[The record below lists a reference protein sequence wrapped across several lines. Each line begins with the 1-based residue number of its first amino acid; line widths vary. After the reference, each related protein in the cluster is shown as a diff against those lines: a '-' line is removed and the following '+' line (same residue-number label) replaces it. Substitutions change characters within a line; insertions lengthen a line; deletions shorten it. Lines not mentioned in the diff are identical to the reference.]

1 VILYGF
7 VTLSSAI
14 NLALALAIFLL
25 AVLLTGHSLHP
36 TLLLWFPFIAL
47 QLAFGLGLGMIL
59 SVLHVFVR
67 DTAQLVGVGFQVLF
81 WLTPIV
87 YVEDILP
94 AWLRRFQIFNPLY
107 IFSTTH
113 RYVVLYGLV
122 PSLKRTLFLV
132 ALTAITLTLGTLT
145 YRRFRS
151 DILDEL

>member
-1 VILYGF
+1 
-7 VTLSSAI
+7 
-14 NLALALAIFLL
+14 
-25 AVLLTGHSLHP
+25 
-36 TLLLWFPFIAL
+36 
-47 QLAFGLGLGMIL
+47 MIL

-94 AWLRRFQIFNPLY
+94 GWLRRLEVFNPLY

-113 RYVVLYGLV
+113 RYVVVYGLV
-122 PSLKRTLFLV
+122 PSLERTLFLV
-132 ALTAITLTLGTLT
+132 VLTGVTLVVGTVM
-145 YRRFRS
+145 YRRFRA